1 MNYLRTGILLSTL
14 TCFFL
19 VLGFFLGGGIGIVI
33 AFFLALAM
41 NGLAYWNSDKMVL
54 SMYNARAIREN
65 EAPHYH
71 RLVRQLAQK
80 ANIPMPTVYII
91 DSNQPNA
98 FATGR
103 NPQNSA
109 VAATTGLLNLLN
121 SDEIAGVMAH
131 ELAHIKNRDTLLMTL
146 TATLAGAISMLAN
159 FAFFF
164 SSGSR
169 ANPLG
174 ILGVILVMVF
184 APIGAALIQMS
195 ISRGREYGA
204 DKIGA
209 EICGH
214 PLWLASALAKLDK
227 AASAIDN
234 QSAEANP
241 ATAHMFIIN
250 PLHGRSID
258 NLFSTH
264 PNTESRIRELRI
276 LARKQAKPRY

>member
-19 VLGFFLGGGIGIVI
+19 ALGFFLGGGIGII
-33 AFFLALAM
+33 ISFFLALAI
-41 NGLAYWNSDKMVL
+41 NGLAYWNSDKVVL

-65 EAPHYH
+65 EDLHYY
-71 RLVRQLAQK
+71 RLVKQLAQK
-80 ANIPMPTVYII
+80 ANLPMPKVYII
-91 DSNQPNA
+91 DSDQPNA

-103 NPQNSA
+103 NPENSA

-121 SDEIAGVMAH
+121 SEEIAGVMAH

-159 FAFFF
+159 LAFFF

-174 ILGVILVMVF
+174 LLGIILVMVF

-209 EICGH
+209 EICSH

-227 AASAIDN
+227 TASAIGN
-234 QSAEANP
+234 QTAEANP
-241 ATAHMFIIN
+241 ATAHMFIVN

-264 PNTESRIRELRI
+264 PNTGNRIRELRI
-276 LARKQAKPRY
+276 LAGERSGPWG

>member
-19 VLGFFLGGGIGIVI
+19 ALGFFLGGGIGIVI
-33 AFFLALAM
+33 AFFLALAI
-41 NGLAYWNSDKMVL
+41 NGLAYWNSDKIVL
-54 SMYNARAIREN
+54 SMYNARAIRES
-65 EAPHYH
+65 EDLHYC
-71 RLVRQLAQK
+71 RLVRQLALK
-80 ANIPMPTVYII
+80 ANLPMPKVYII
-91 DSNQPNA
+91 DSDQPNA

-103 NPQNSA
+103 NPENSA

-121 SDEIAGVMAH
+121 SEEIAGVMAH

-164 SSGSR
+164 SSSSR

-174 ILGVILVMVF
+174 LLGVILVMVF

-209 EICGH
+209 KICGH

-227 AASAIDN
+227 TASAIDN
-234 QSAEANP
+234 QPAEANP

-250 PLHGRSID
+250 PLRGKSID

-264 PNTESRIRELRI
+264 PSTENRIRELKM
-276 LARKQAKPRY
+276 LARERAGPWG

>member
-80 ANIPMPTVYII
+80 ANIPMPKVYII

-121 SDEIAGVMAH
+121 SEEIAGVMAH

-174 ILGVILVMVF
+174 LLGVILVMVF

>member
-65 EAPHYH
+65 EAPHYD

-80 ANIPMPTVYII
+80 ANIPMPKVYII

-121 SDEIAGVMAH
+121 SEEIAGVMAH

-174 ILGVILVMVF
+174 LLGVILVMVF

>member
-80 ANIPMPTVYII
+80 ANIPMPKVYII

-121 SDEIAGVMAH
+121 SEEIAGVMAH
-131 ELAHIKNRDTLLMTL
+131 ELAHINNRDTLLMTL

>member
-1 MNYLRTGILLSTL
+1 MNYLRTGILLSIL

-19 VLGFFLGGGIGIVI
+19 TLGFFLGGGIGIVI
-33 AFFLALAM
+33 AFFLALAV
-41 NGLAYWNSDKMVL
+41 NGFAYWKSDKIVL
-54 SMYNARAIREN
+54 SMYNARAIRES
-65 EAPHYH
+65 EDLHYY

-80 ANIPMPTVYII
+80 ANLPMPKVYII
-91 DSNQPNA
+91 DGDQPNA

-103 NPQNSA
+103 NPENAA

-121 SDEIAGVMAH
+121 SEEIAGVMAH

-146 TATLAGAISMLAN
+146 TATLVGAISMLAN

-174 ILGVILVMVF
+174 LLGVILVMVF

-227 AASAIDN
+227 TASAIDN
-234 QSAEANP
+234 QPAEANP

-264 PNTESRIRELRI
+264 PNTENRIRELRM
-276 LARKQAKPRY
+276 LAGERAGPWG

>member
-80 ANIPMPTVYII
+80 ANIPMPKVYII

-121 SDEIAGVMAH
+121 SEEIAGVMAH

>member
-80 ANIPMPTVYII
+80 ANIPMPKVYII

-109 VAATTGLLNLLN
+109 VAATTGLLKLLN

>member
-1 MNYLRTGILLSTL
+1 
-14 TCFFL
+14 
-19 VLGFFLGGGIGIVI
+19 
-33 AFFLALAM
+33 
-41 NGLAYWNSDKMVL
+41 
-54 SMYNARAIREN
+54 MYNARAIKEN
-65 EAPHYH
+65 EDLHFC
-71 RLVRQLAQK
+71 RLVKQLAQK
-80 ANIPMPTVYII
+80 ANLPMPKVYII
-91 DSNQPNA
+91 DSDQPNA

-103 NPQNSA
+103 NPENSA
-109 VAATTGLLNLLN
+109 VAATTGLLNLL
-121 SDEIAGVMAH
+121 SSEEIAGVMAH

-174 ILGVILVMVF
+174 LLGVILVMVF

-227 AASAIDN
+227 TASAIDN
-234 QSAEANP
+234 QPAEANP

-264 PNTESRIRELRI
+264 PNTENRIRELRM
-276 LARKQAKPRY
+276 LAGEREGPWG

>member
-1 MNYLRTGILLSTL
+1 
-14 TCFFL
+14 
-19 VLGFFLGGGIGIVI
+19 
-33 AFFLALAM
+33 
-41 NGLAYWNSDKMVL
+41 
-54 SMYNARAIREN
+54 
-65 EAPHYH
+65 
-71 RLVRQLAQK
+71 
-80 ANIPMPTVYII
+80 
-91 DSNQPNA
+91 
-98 FATGR
+98 
-103 NPQNSA
+103 
-109 VAATTGLLNLLN
+109 
-121 SDEIAGVMAH
+121 
-131 ELAHIKNRDTLLMTL
+131 LLMTL

-169 ANPLG
+169 ANPLAL
-174 ILGVILVMVF
+174 LGVILVMVF